1 MNNFKNLIWGIVLV
15 TIGIIFGLN
24 ELNITNINIFFDG
37 WWTLFIIV
45 PCVIGL
51 FNDDEKTGSII
62 GILIGIILLL
72 GCQAIITF
80 DLVWKLMLPLVL
92 IVIGLSF
99 IFKDTFNSKINK
111 EIKKINENKTKDG
124 GYCSTFSSQKVSF
137 SDEEFNG
144 TDVSAIFGAVEIDLT
159 DAIIK
164 KDVVINASAVFG
176 GIDIRVPKN
185 MKVKIKSNSIFG
197 GVSEK
202 RRNIKETSSSQTI
215 YINASCMFGGVEIK

>member
-1 MNNFKNLIWGIVLV
+1 MNNFKNIIWGIVLV

-99 IFKDTFNSKINK
+99 IFKDAFNSKINK
-111 EIKKINENKTKDG
+111 EIKKINEN
-124 GYCSTFSSQKVSF
+124 
-137 SDEEFNG
+137 N
-144 TDVSAIFGAVEIDLT
+144 
-159 DAIIK
+159 K
-164 KDVVINASAVFG
+164 KAL
-176 GIDIRVPKN
+176 
-185 MKVKIKSNSIFG
+185 
-197 GVSEK
+197 
-202 RRNIKETSSSQTI
+202 
-215 YINASCMFGGVEIK
+215 YISK

>member
-1 MNNFKNLIWGIVLV
+1 MNNFKNIIWGIVLV
-15 TIGIIFGLN
+15 IIGIIFGLN

-99 IFKDTFNSKINK
+99 IFKDAFNSKINK

-185 MKVKIKSNSIFG
+185 MKVKIKSNSIL
-197 GVSEK
+197 
-202 RRNIKETSSSQTI
+202 I
-215 YINASCMFGGVEIK
+215 

>member
-1 MNNFKNLIWGIVLV
+1 MNNFKNIIWGIVLV

-92 IVIGLSF
+92 KLYLL
-99 IFKDTFNSKINK
+99 IF
-111 EIKKINENKTKDG
+111 
-124 GYCSTFSSQKVSF
+124 
-137 SDEEFNG
+137 
-144 TDVSAIFGAVEIDLT
+144 L
-159 DAIIK
+159 
-164 KDVVINASAVFG
+164 
-176 GIDIRVPKN
+176 
-185 MKVKIKSNSIFG
+185 
-197 GVSEK
+197 
-202 RRNIKETSSSQTI
+202 
-215 YINASCMFGGVEIK
+215 